1 MKPKIVLAILFSL
14 MSISL
19 SAHASNRKAEKA
31 APITASMAEQ
41 CQGPK
46 KRIAILRFGGTSKY
60 GAYEG
65 WDVGE
70 AIAAQ
75 MGTALLS
82 TKCFI
87 LTDRMVLSDILR
99 EQELGLAGVTGQE
112 SRPQAGRLIGAQI
125 LIKGEITEFETGK
138 KGGGTTLGFGFKKI
152 PLGLRLGRNKNVAHI
167 AIDLRLIDAST
178 GEILFSETIKSEAK
192 TSGTAVG
199 FDYRNVSLS
208 NDQYTKTPMGQ
219 AVRKTV
225 VEAAGY
231 IVQHLYSVDWSGQ
244 VVDTMGRQI
253 FINAGSES
261 GVEIGDTFT
270 VTSVAKELIDPS
282 SGIVLG
288 RIEQQ
293 LGDIRIEQVNAK
305 YAIARATGDFPVH
318 RGDYLHN

>member
-1 MKPKIVLAILFSL
+1 MKPKIALTILFSL

-19 SAHASNRKAEKA
+19 DAHGSNPKAVEARPENVTMA
-31 APITASMAEQ
+31 AQ

-46 KRIAILRFGGTSKY
+46 KRVAILRFGGTGKY

-75 MGTALLS
+75 MNTALLS
-82 TKCFI
+82 TDCFI
-87 LTDRMVLSDILR
+87 ITDRMALSDVLR

-112 SRPQAGRLIGAQI
+112 SRPQAGRLVGAQI

-138 KGGGTTLGFGFKKI
+138 KGGGTTLGFGFAKI
-152 PLGLRLGRNKNVAHI
+152 PLGVRLGRNKNVAHI

-178 GEILFSETIKSEAK
+178 GEILFSESITSEAK

-199 FDYRNVSLS
+199 FDYRNVSLG
-208 NDQYTKTPMGQ
+208 NDKYTKTPMGQ
-219 AVRKTV
+219 AVRETV

-231 IVQHLYSVDWSGQ
+231 IVQHLYSVDWTGQ

-261 GVEIGDTFT
+261 GVAVGDTFK
-270 VTSVAKELIDPS
+270 VSNVVKELIDPS

-288 RIEQQ
+288 RIEQEM
-293 LGDIRIEQVNAK
+293 GDIRIEQVNAK
-305 YAIARATGDFPVH
+305 YAIARAMGDFPVR
-318 RGDYLHN
+318 RGDYLHY

>member
-1 MKPKIVLAILFSL
+1 MKSNIVLTVLLSL

-19 SAHASNRKAEKA
+19 SAHAGNRKSVEA
-31 APITASMAEQ
+31 APISTTMAEQ
-41 CQGPK
+41 CHGPK
-46 KRIAILRFGGTSKY
+46 KRVAILRFGGTGKY

-82 TKCFI
+82 TDCFI
-87 LTDRMVLSDILR
+87 LADRMALSDVLR

-112 SRPQAGRLIGAQI
+112 SRPQAGRLVGAQI

-152 PLGLRLGRNKNVAHI
+152 PLGIRLGRNKNVAHI

-178 GEILFSETIKSEAK
+178 GEVLFSETITSEAK

-199 FDYRNVSLS
+199 FDYRNVSLG
-208 NDQYTKTPMGQ
+208 NDQYSKTPMGQ
-219 AVRKTV
+219 AVRETV

-244 VVDTMGRQI
+244 VVDTMGMQI

-261 GVEIGDTFT
+261 GVEIGDTFQ

-282 SGIVLG
+282 SGMVLG

-293 LGDIRIEQVNAK
+293 MGDIRIEQVNAK
-305 YAIARATGDFPVH
+305 YAIARAMGDFPVR